1 MDAPMNQGMKAPA
14 AAGAK
19 PIQPAAPAVR
29 PIRTAASLIVLRDGA
44 QGLQVLMLRRAEKEA
59 DQNSGASVFPGG
71 TVDTHDPAMHAACCG
86 LDDRAASLRLAV
98 PANGLDYYVAAVR
111 ECFEEAGL
119 LFASD
124 AHDRLVTLDNL
135 PAHERAAMRHA
146 AEQGSDALLHMC
158 RERGWRLAV
167 DRLRYFSHWLTPP
180 GMPRRFDT
188 RFFVALAPPGQT
200 PGADTRETVECMWL
214 TPAEA
219 LGEQRALKLMN
230 VTRRILEQLRSFDTA
245 QACMDHA
252 QALRNVPMIM
262 PRVASGTTG
271 RHPVNPWEPAYAELG
286 RIDPDG
292 HGQGRHA
299 LEDGLVVRLSPHVV
313 RVTTGAQAG
322 RNSYLVGGGEGNAW
336 ALVDPPADAAALATV
351 RAAAPGEIRWTLS
364 TGGGG
369 GGAAQG
375 PDGVLDLGGLTLK
388 TVQLSGQSCFLLE
401 QEHTLFSGDC
411 ALAAATDATD
421 ATDATGT
428 ALAIDWIAPAQGFLR
443 TRAEPMQPL
452 LSPT

>member
-1 MDAPMNQGMKAPA
+1 MNVPMNQGMNT
-14 AAGAK
+14 
-19 PIQPAAPAVR
+19 PAAPGVR

-44 QGLQVLMLRRAEKEA
+44 AGLEVLMLRRAEKEA

-86 LDDRAASLRLAV
+86 LDDAAASLRLAV

-119 LFASD
+119 LFASEETGG
-124 AHDRLVTLDNL
+124 LVALDTL
-135 PAHERAAMRHA
+135 PQHERAAMRHA
-146 AEQGSDALLHMC
+146 AELGSDALLHMC
-158 RERGWRLAV
+158 GARGWQLAV

-188 RFFVALAPPGQT
+188 RFFVALAPPAQT
-200 PGADTRETVECMWL
+200 PSADTRETVECLWL

-219 LGEQRALKLMN
+219 LSPQRALKLMN
-230 VTRRILEQLRSFDTA
+230 VTRRILEQLQSFATA

-252 QALRNVPMIM
+252 QALREVPMIM
-262 PRVASGTTG
+262 PRVATGPGG

-313 RVTTGAQAG
+313 RVTTGAQAEC
-322 RNSYLVGGGEGNAW
+322 NSYLVGGGERGEW
-336 ALVDPPADAAALATV
+336 ALIDPPCDDVALATV
-351 RAAAPGEIRWTLS
+351 RAAAPGEIRWTLF
-364 TGGGG
+364 TGAGDP
-369 GGAAQG
+369 AQG
-375 PDGVLDLGGLTLK
+375 ASDPLDLGGLTLE
-388 TVQLSGQSCFLLE
+388 TVQVSGERCFLLV
-401 QEHTLFSGDC
+401 QENTLFSGHC
-411 ALAAATDATD
+411 TPSALSHAAELPHAVA
-421 ATDATGT
+421 
-428 ALAIDWIAPAQGFLR
+428 WIAPAQGFLR
-443 TRAEPMQPL
+443 TRAEPMPPL
-452 LSPT
+452 LDPT